1 MIFRNYR
8 FIAVIVFIFCLE
20 AALKATPD
28 STNTFEFDLSIR
40 PDTVTI
46 GDEIYVEFEIR
57 YPSKIELSEPT
68 IEESGQQFALK
79 SEPKVETRIKG
90 DLKISTYSFVL
101 AAFEQG
107 ELEIPA
113 YVFYWYDDEN
123 IQNSI
128 VSPVRTVQVLSVLP
142 ADTTQHQLRDIIGPK
157 ELPVQWLYY
166 ILVAIGAII
175 VAYIAYYLYKRE
187 SGDIELPETP
197 PEPPYDIAI
206 GKLVSLKTRD
216 LPGKGRYKQYY
227 IELSEIIKHYI
238 QGRFE
243 IIAVEATTYEIKR
256 DLKHP
261 ELPRDKAEM
270 IISLLTRSDLIKFA
284 KQMPKP
290 EAPVEDYNIARLFV
304 TSTKPVV
311 IIADNQTSPAEV
323 SR

>member
-1 MIFRNYR
+1 MIHLKDGR
-8 FIAVIVFIFCLE
+8 VLE
-20 AALKATPD
+20 GAMAALNEKAVNWTLPD
-28 STNTFEFDLSIR
+28 GEGN
-40 PDTVTI
+40 
-46 GDEIYVEFEIR
+46 
-57 YPSKIELSEPT
+57 
-68 IEESGQQFALK
+68 
-79 SEPKVETRIKG
+79 
-90 DLKISTYSFVL
+90 
-101 AAFEQG
+101 AA
-107 ELEIPA
+107 IPLDQID
-113 YVFYWYDDEN
+113 F
-123 IQNSI
+123 
-128 VSPVRTVQVLSVLP
+128 
-142 ADTTQHQLRDIIGPK
+142 
-157 ELPVQWLYY
+157 
-166 ILVAIGAII
+166 
-175 VAYIAYYLYKRE
+175 
-187 SGDIELPETP
+187 IELPEPP